1 MYYLLEDTNKVS
13 YISQNNKETM
23 LLSCIQKIMGNIYVD
38 HLEHPQSIIFQIGD
52 FCFLFG
58 KANVDI
64 ELEKEFMIVVCD
76 NEEWQKVIENKY
88 SYHKVTRYAL
98 KKEKDIFDVEKLEN
112 IVNRLDKKYVIKDID
127 EHIYHLCLKEKWSND
142 LVANYK
148 DYSMYK
154 QYGIGY
160 VVLYEDE
167 IVAGA
172 SSYSTYKEGIEIE
185 IDTKNEYRQKGLAS
199 VIGAKLILECLD
211 RGLYPSWDAH
221 TKISLKLAE
230 KLGYHLDYE
239 YSAYEVCGKD

>member
-1 MYYLLEDTNKVS
+1 
-13 YISQNNKETM
+13 
-23 LLSCIQKIMGNIYVD
+23 
-38 HLEHPQSIIFQIGD
+38 
-52 FCFLFG
+52 
-58 KANVDI
+58 
-64 ELEKEFMIVVCD
+64 
-76 NEEWQKVIENKY
+76 
-88 SYHKVTRYAL
+88 
-98 KKEKDIFDVEKLEN
+98 
-112 IVNRLDKKYVIKDID
+112 
-127 EHIYHLCLKEKWSND
+127 
-142 LVANYK
+142 
-148 DYSMYK
+148 MYK